1 MDWFSLR
8 FLKAGL
14 AWLGLGVLFG
24 LAMTVYPRW
33 VVFRPVHAHLN
44 LLGFVAMII
53 SGVAY
58 HVIPRFTGHPLHSP
72 RLAGAHWWLANIGL
86 VVLTGGFL
94 LSLRYGPRFAP
105 ITITGS
111 TLSTLAAWAFIYNM
125 WRTIEGRRQVPPP
138 ATPARRL
145 NVIDQ

>member
-14 AWLGLGVLFG
+14 VWLGLGVLFG
-24 LAMTVYPRW
+24 LAMAVYPGW
-33 VVFRPVHAHLN
+33 VVFRPIHAHLN

-72 RLAGAHWWLANIGL
+72 RLAGAHWWLANVGL
-86 VVLTGGFL
+86 VVLTSGFF

-105 ITITGS
+105 ISMVGG
-111 TLSTLAAWAFIYNM
+111 TLSALAAWAFIYNM
-125 WRTIEGRRQVPPP
+125 WRTIDGRRQVPPP
-138 ATPARRL
+138 PTPARRL

>member
-14 AWLGLGVLFG
+14 VWLGLGVLFG
-24 LAMTVYPRW
+24 LAMTVYPGW
-33 VVFRPVHAHLN
+33 VVFRAIHAHLN

-72 RLAGAHWWLANIGL
+72 RLAGAHWWLANVGL
-86 VVLTGGFL
+86 VALTGGFF
-94 LSLRYGPRFAP
+94 LSLRYGPRFTP
-105 ITITGS
+105 ISIAGG
-111 TLSTLAAWAFIYNM
+111 TLSSLAAWAFIYNM
-125 WRTIEGRRQVPPP
+125 WRTIDGRRRTPPP

>member
-14 AWLGLGVLFG
+14 VWLGLGVLFG
-24 LAMTVYPRW
+24 LAMTVYPGW
-33 VVFRPVHAHLN
+33 VVFRPIHAHLN

-72 RLAGAHWWLANIGL
+72 RLAGAHWWLANVGL
-86 VVLTGGFL
+86 VVLSGGFF

-105 ITITGS
+105 ISIAGG
-111 TLSTLAAWAFIYNM
+111 TLSALAAWAFIYNM
-125 WRTIEGRRQVPPP
+125 WRTLDGRRQTP

-145 NVIDQ
+145 NVIDP

>member
-1 MDWFSLR
+1 MDWFSQR
-8 FLKAGL
+8 FIKAGL
-14 AWLGLGVLFG
+14 GWLGLGVLFG
-24 LAMTVYPRW
+24 LAMTVYPSW

-58 HVIPRFTGHPLHSP
+58 HVIPRFTGHPLHSL

-86 VVLTGGFL
+86 VVLTGGFF

-105 ITITGS
+105 VTITGG
-111 TLSTLAAWAFIYNM
+111 TLSALAAWAFIYNM
-125 WRTIEGRRQVPPP
+125 WRTIDGRHQAPPP

-145 NVIDQ
+145 SVIDQ